1 MSLLDNIVNHFGAAS
16 LDVARAL
23 IIENHVKV
31 NSQVI
36 DNPDFPISSTD
47 VIIVDEK
54 ELKKP
59 IGYWQ
64 FLDINMNLSLFHDAD
79 DVIAASLNE
88 GEIEYLQEQ
97 KITIRL
103 VGNGADSDDFL
114 ANTLILGNSDDLF
127 NTFLLIEK
135 NYNLLLKNSKVL
147 IKVEKNNEF
156 DSRIETIKKL
166 AESQKLVFVDAVKSD
181 YSKIEYWVILEKK
194 N

>member
-1 MSLLDNIVNHFGAAS
+1 MSLLDNVVKYFGAAS

-54 ELKKP
+54 YVKKP
-59 IGYWQ
+59 ISYWQ
-64 FLDINMNLSLFHDAD
+64 FLDIDMNLSLFHDAD

-88 GEIEYLQEQ
+88 GEIEYLQE
-97 KITIRL
+97 KNITIKL
-103 VGNGADSDDFL
+103 VGTELKSDKFL
-114 ANTLILGNSDDLF
+114 ANTLILGDSEDIF

-135 NYNLLLKNSKVL
+135 NYDLLLKNAKVL
-147 IKVEKNNEF
+147 IKVENNKEF
-156 DSRIETIKKL
+156 DARIDTIKKL

-181 YSKIEYWVILEKK
+181 YSKDEYWVILEKS
-194 N
+194 

>member
-1 MSLLDNIVNHFGAAS
+1 MSLLDNIVKNFGAAS

-54 ELKKP
+54 YMKKA
-59 IGYWQ
+59 ISYWQ
-64 FLDINMNLSLFHDAD
+64 FLDIDMNLSLFHDAD

-88 GEIEYLQEQ
+88 GEIEYLQE
-97 KITIRL
+97 KNITIKL
-103 VGNGADSDDFL
+103 VGTEADSNKFL
-114 ANTLILGNSDDLF
+114 ANTLILGDSEGIF

-135 NYNLLLKNSKVL
+135 NYDLLLKNAKVL
-147 IKVEKNNEF
+147 IKVRKQDDF
-156 DSRIETIKKL
+156 DARIETIKKL

-181 YSKIEYWVILEKK
+181 YSKDEYWVILEK

>member
-1 MSLLDNIVNHFGAAS
+1 MSLLDTIVKNFGAAS

-54 ELKKP
+54 YMKKP
-59 IGYWQ
+59 ISYWQ
-64 FLDINMNLSLFHDAD
+64 FLDIDMNLSLFHDAD

-88 GEIEYLQEQ
+88 GEIEYLQE
-97 KITIRL
+97 KNITIRL
-103 VGNGADSDDFL
+103 VGTELESDKFL
-114 ANTLILGNSDDLF
+114 SNTLILGNSDDIF

-135 NYNLLLKNSKVL
+135 NYDLLLKNAKVL
-147 IKVEKNNEF
+147 IKVEKNKEF
-156 DSRIETIKKL
+156 DARIDTIKKL

-181 YSKIEYWVILEKK
+181 YSKDEYWVILEKS
-194 N
+194 